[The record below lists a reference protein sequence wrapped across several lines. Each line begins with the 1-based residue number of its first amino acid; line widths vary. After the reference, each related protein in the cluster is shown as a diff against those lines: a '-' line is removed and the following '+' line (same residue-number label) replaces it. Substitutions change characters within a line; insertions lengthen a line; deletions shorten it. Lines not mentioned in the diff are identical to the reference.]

1 MYPQVSH
8 SRTTTPPQRRTKESN
23 MALFKR
29 GQIYWYKR
37 RVPAPLQD
45 LLGKKEMRV
54 TLRTTDLK
62 EAEARA
68 AELKAEFD
76 LL

>member
-1 MYPQVSH
+1 
-8 SRTTTPPQRRTKESN
+8 

-68 AELKAEFD
+68 AEVKAEFD